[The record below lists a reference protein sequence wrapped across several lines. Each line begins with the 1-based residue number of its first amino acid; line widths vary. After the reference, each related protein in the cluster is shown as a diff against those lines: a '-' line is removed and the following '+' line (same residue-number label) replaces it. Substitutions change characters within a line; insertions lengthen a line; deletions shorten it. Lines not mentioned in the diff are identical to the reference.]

1 MLAAEGI
8 DPIVVENGAEAVA
21 AALSEP
27 YDLILMDIQMPV
39 LDGIEAARQIR
50 GGAPVQPMMVALTA
64 HALVGD
70 RERFLA
76 EGLDGYL
83 SKPVAVAELRAVVAQ
98 AAERRAGSA

>member
-1 MLAAEGI
+1 
-8 DPIVVENGAEAVA
+8 
-21 AALSEP
+21 
-27 YDLILMDIQMPV
+27 
-39 LDGIEAARQIR
+39 
-50 GGAPVQPMMVALTA
+50 MMVALTA